1 MAKRFRVSSLLAG
14 KLEELG
20 VQPAAILRQAGLP
33 SGLFDHPKPAVSTE
47 EFFALWQ
54 AIGEVSRD
62 PAIGVKIGTEQRIE
76 RYDPIAIAALYAPSF
91 SEALHRMARFKQ
103 LTCPEEIRI
112 ISGARET
119 SVQFLWLLATIP
131 EPSILVDLCFAWVV
145 TIARRGTGTPLSPTR
160 LRLTRARDDQAFLAE
175 YFGCLIEYEAGE
187 NAICF
192 HNADLARP
200 FLTHNAELF
209 SMIAPQLEQE
219 LNQRD
224 AELSFPDRVRA
235 TLKQQLA
242 GQRPTVQ
249 ILASALNM
257 SVRSLQRRLTTD
269 GSSFQQVLE
278 DARREL
284 ARHYLVH
291 SALELNETAYLLG
304 YEDANSFVRAFRC
317 WEGIPPAHW
326 REQQRAQA
334 DSMLLISSN

>member
-1 MAKRFRVSSLLAG
+1 MAKRFRVNSLLAG

-20 VQPAAILRQAGLP
+20 VPPAAVLRQAGLP
-33 SGLFDHPKPAVSTE
+33 SGLLEHPKPSVSTE
-47 EFFALWQ
+47 EFFAFWQ
-54 AIGEVSRD
+54 AIGAVSQD
-62 PAIGVKIGTEQRIE
+62 PAIGLRIGTEQRIE
-76 RYDPIAIAALYAPSF
+76 RYDPIAIAALYAPNF
-91 SEALHRMARFKQ
+91 AEALQRMARYKQ

-112 ISGARET
+112 VTDARET
-119 SVQFLWLLATIP
+119 SVQFLWLLATAA
-131 EPSILVDLCFAWVV
+131 EPSLLVDLCFAWVV
-145 TIARRGTGTPLSPTR
+145 TIGSRGTGAQLSPAR
-160 LRLTRARDDQAFLAE
+160 LRLARARDGQTHLE
-175 YFGCLIEYEAGE
+175 QYFNCPIEYEAGE
-187 NAICF
+187 NAIFF
-192 HNADLARP
+192 HNEDLARP

-224 AELSFPDRVRA
+224 AEISFLERVRT

-242 GQRPTVQ
+242 GQRPTVH
-249 ILASALNM
+249 ILARALNM

-291 SALELNETAYLLG
+291 SSLELNETAYLLG

-317 WEGIPPAHW
+317 WEGTPPAHW
-326 REQQRAQA
+326 RERQRAER
-334 DSMLLISSN
+334 IPCY